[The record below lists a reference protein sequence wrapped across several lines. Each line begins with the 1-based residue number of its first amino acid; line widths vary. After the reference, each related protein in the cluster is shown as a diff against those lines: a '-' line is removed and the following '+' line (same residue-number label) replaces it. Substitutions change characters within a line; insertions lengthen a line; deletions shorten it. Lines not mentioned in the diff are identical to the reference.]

1 MYQAWCYGIFFFLV
15 LIIALWGRQFYYPH
29 LFPDDETEDLIEV
42 KQFVQNHI
50 ANNGRT
56 RI

>member
-1 MYQAWCYGIFFFLV
+1 MLCVSFLI

-29 LFPDDETEDLIEV
+29 LFPDDDTEALIEV